1 MKNFK
6 TTALYNRYKTCSAKC
21 KQAIDEFVTNYEN
34 RLIEQGNVGSFYR
47 YVNKKLNGSN
57 NIAPLRDHDGNLVY
71 TDDQKA
77 TLLNEYF
84 SSIYTGD
91 NGTVCLDALP
101 EKVDGDMPPVFFTPD
116 MVNKYIRKLNG
127 KGSGGPDGLPAVFF
141 KNVGTNIAFPLSVI
155 FNISVQSG
163 SVPSIW
169 RSAVITPAFK
179 KGSPSD
185 PANYRPISLTCIA
198 CKLLECGIKD
208 ALLKHMLTQWLS
220 TWLSQQKIHHHP
232 AS

>member
-1 MKNFK
+1 MCHDD
-6 TTALYNRYKTCSAKC
+6 ALYRF
-21 KQAIDEFVTNYEN
+21 I
-34 RLIEQGNVGSFYR
+34 FYN
-47 YVNKKLNGSN
+47 VNKKLNGSN

-84 SSIYTGD
+84 SNIYTED

-141 KNVGTNIAFPLSVI
+141 
-155 FNISVQSG
+155 
-163 SVPSIW
+163 
-169 RSAVITPAFK
+169 
-179 KGSPSD
+179 
-185 PANYRPISLTCIA
+185 
-198 CKLLECGIKD
+198 
-208 ALLKHMLTQWLS
+208 
-220 TWLSQQKIHHHP
+220 
-232 AS
+232 